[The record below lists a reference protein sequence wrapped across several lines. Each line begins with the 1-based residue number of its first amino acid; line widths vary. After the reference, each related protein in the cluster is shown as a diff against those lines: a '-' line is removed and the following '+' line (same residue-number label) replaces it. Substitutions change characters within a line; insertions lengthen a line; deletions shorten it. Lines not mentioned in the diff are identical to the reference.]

1 MILIGESIH
10 IISRQVSTAIKER
23 NSRVI
28 QDLAVAQAE
37 AGADYIDLNVGP
49 ARKDPEDLM
58 DWIVNAVQEAVD
70 LPLSI
75 DTMNPVAMEAG
86 LKRCKK
92 RPLLNSASNK
102 TESKQQ
108 MLPLAKKYDCEVV
121 LSVFADYGMP
131 ADVDMRVSS
140 ILEAVEYANSL
151 GIPNEDIWVD
161 PIVLPI
167 STAGEGQA
175 HAKADLEF
183 IQILPEL
190 LPGVKSTV
198 GLSNVSNGAPKELRP
213 LLNRTFL
220 VMLQRNGLY
229 SAIADVLDKELVQ
242 LARGQF
248 QEIVQLIYRVMDG
261 EEVDLS
267 SLSREERDYVKTAEV
282 LVGKT
287 LYSDA
292 WLET

>member
-10 IISRQVSTAIKER
+10 IISKQVSTAIKER
-23 NSRVI
+23 NARVI

-58 DWIVNAVQEAVD
+58 NWIINAVQEVVD

-75 DTMNPVAMEAG
+75 DTMNPAAMEAG

-121 LSVFADYGMP
+121 LSVIADYGMP

-248 QEIVQLIYRVMDG
+248 QEIAQLIYRVMDG
-261 EEVDLS
+261 EEIDLS
-267 SLSREERDYVKTAEV
+267 SLSKEERGYVKTAEV
-282 LVGKT
+282 LIGKT

>member
-282 LVGKT
+282 LIGKT